1 MSSELKRPRSLL
13 EIELAVEA
21 EGREWMRQRLQE
33 ELQKEADLHGGV
45 FPPQRP
51 TRRKAFGSHLR
62 SDPTALPPRTTPA
75 SASAIR
81 LICAACASG
90 LANKTEDHQDHAA

>member
-21 EGREWMRQRLQE
+21 EGREWMRQRLQQ

-51 TRRKAFGSHLR
+51 TRR
-62 SDPTALPPRTTPA
+62 A
-75 SASAIR
+75 SA
-81 LICAACASG
+81 
-90 LANKTEDHQDHAA
+90 KTRDADAHRRRNR

>member
-1 MSSELKRPRSLL
+1 MNSELQPPRSLR

-21 EGREWMRQRLQE
+21 EGREWMRQRLQQ

-51 TRRKAFGSHLR
+51 RRG
-62 SDPTALPPRTTPA
+62 A
-75 SASAIR
+75 SAKASD
-81 LICAACASG
+81 AAA
-90 LANKTEDHQDHAA
+90 HRRRRR